1 MPKTKRDDLAGQTF
15 NKWEVIEYDYTNKY
29 GNAYWKCRCECGTIK
44 SVMGYTLKNGKS
56 KSCGCLRKKAKKEA
70 YNANKRIANKGERT
84 NPFALGE
91 PRGIRLKE
99 RYKRKGGKVKQY
111 RLSPAEL
118 EKYLAEL
125 QTKEV
130 QYRCARG

>member
-1 MPKTKRDDLAGQTF
+1 MAKKSKREDLTGQAF
-15 NKWEVIEYDYTNKY
+15 NKWKVIEFDYTDKY

-44 SVMGYTLKNGKS
+44 SVASYTLKSGRS
-56 KSCGCLRKKAKKEA
+56 KSCGCLKNKVKKGS
-70 YNANKRIANKGERT
+70 YNANKKIANKGERI

-91 PRGIRLKE
+91 PRGIRLKGS
-99 RYKRKGGKVKQY
+99 YKRKGRKVKQY

-130 QYRCARG
+130 QYRC